1 MRKNNT
7 PPGGRE
13 LQSYIVSGAAGF
25 SENRF
30 NTFAI
35 QLFINYLRDETA
47 RAGERTLLNAFSI
60 AAYIEYSLMERHYF
74 EIAQGD
80 SEELKRTLNNLAGA
94 TQSHVKHVKDTLET
108 YKQAA
113 KQG

>member
-7 PPGGRE
+7 PPGSA
-13 LQSYIVSGAAGF
+13 SYNLTLLAAPRVLARIGLTL
-25 SENRF
+25 SP
-30 NTFAI
+30 
-35 QLFINYLRDETA
+35 FINYLRDETA

-60 AAYIEYSLMERHYF
+60 AAYIEDSLMERHYF